1 MCISL
6 QADRGDIQH
15 NASLEKEEVVVGGG
29 TSQKTRGGL
38 MFTHTH
44 AHVAPAAAHSPSPAF
59 LN

>member
-29 TSQKTRGGL
+29 GLHKRPGGVLCSHTR
-38 MFTHTH
+38 MHT
-44 AHVAPAAAHSPSPAF
+44 
-59 LN
+59 